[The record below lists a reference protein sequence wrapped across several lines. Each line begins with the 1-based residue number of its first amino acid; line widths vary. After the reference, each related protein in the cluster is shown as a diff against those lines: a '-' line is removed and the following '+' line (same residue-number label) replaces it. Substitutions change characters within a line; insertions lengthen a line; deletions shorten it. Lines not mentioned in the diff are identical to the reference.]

1 MEYRQFLQ
9 IPGPTNIPDRILREL
24 SRPMINHRG
33 PELKKLVAE
42 VVEGL
47 KEVFRTNNDI
57 LIFPSSGSGVL
68 ESAIANLFSPGDTVV
83 CASIGVFS
91 ERMATIAERYKLNVK
106 RIKKEWGK
114 TITPEDVEEVL
125 KKDKGKAI
133 KAVIVPHNE
142 TTTGV
147 TCDIE
152 GISKVIKKMDHPALF
167 IVDAVSSL
175 AITKLETDAWNIDV
189 VITASQKGL
198 MLPPGMGLVSISPK
212 GWEYYK
218 ESTMPRWYWDYK
230 AVKDKIKANQFP
242 YTQPTTLL
250 FGLKEAL
257 NMLLEEGMEKVW
269 KRHEVMAKAVRR
281 SVRAMGL
288 ELLADEKDASN
299 VVTAAKLP
307 ESINYKDLSD
317 LLRKKYNVVIG
328 GGLGQLEGKIFRIG
342 HLGAISYLDVYAVM
356 GAVEMALYELGYK
369 LKLGEASKILAE
381 TFVNIVL

>member
-1 MEYRQFLQ
+1 QSPDIAMGVNRALEARMHEMEDDIEAIGAGDQGMMF
-9 IPGPTNIPDRILREL
+9 GFACNET
-24 SRPMINHRG
+24 
-33 PELKKLVAE
+33 PELMPLPISLAHKITRRLAQVRKDGTLEYLRPDGKSQVT
-42 VVEGL
+42 VEY
-47 KEVFRTNNDI
+47 E
-57 LIFPSSGSGVL
+57 
-68 ESAIANLFSPGDTVV
+68 GDKPVRVHTVV
-83 CASIGVFS
+83 VSTQHSPDVDHSTI
-91 ERMATIAERYKLNVK
+91 ER
-106 RIKKEWGK
+106 
-114 TITPEDVEEVL
+114 DVIEKV
-125 KKDKGKAI
+125 I

-152 GISKVIKKMDHPALF
+152 GISKIIKEMDHPALF

-198 MLPPGMGLVSISPK
+198 MLPPGMGLVSISSK

-242 YTQPTTLL
+242 YTPPTTLL

-257 NMLLEEGMEKVW
+257 NMLLEEGMERVW
-269 KRHEVMAKAVRR
+269 ERHGVIAKAVRN

-299 VVTAAKLP
+299 VVTAVKLP

-369 LKLGEASKILAE
+369 LKLGEASRIFAE
-381 TFVNIVL
+381 TFVNIGL